1 MMKIVRSV
9 GRFLTSTQTPLWLL
23 GAAFT
28 TTVLINY
35 FVDRHVSYGDDVQD
49 SLIEISSFANDITV
63 MSAVFANALMERDD
77 SYAAAQ
83 RQLVVSIMELY
94 AELENPSVQ
103 FSDETAQAADETR
116 SSLVRLKSVVDE
128 LNDPSQLGKFW
139 VELAN
144 VLEARNEFLDHL
156 EAQKRLF

>member
-1 MMKIVRSV
+1 
-9 GRFLTSTQTPLWLL
+9 
-23 GAAFT
+23 
-28 TTVLINY
+28 
-35 FVDRHVSYGDDVQD
+35 
-49 SLIEISSFANDITV
+49 